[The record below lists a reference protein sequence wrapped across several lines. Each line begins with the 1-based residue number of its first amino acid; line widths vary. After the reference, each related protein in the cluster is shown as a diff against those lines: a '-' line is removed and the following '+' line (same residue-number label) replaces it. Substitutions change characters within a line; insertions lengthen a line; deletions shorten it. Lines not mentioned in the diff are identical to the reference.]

1 MAVANVAT
9 RRDAAQAV
17 SSSFSMCRRPGFNFE
32 METLRHMGKMLGVFA
47 LNVPILNSPYFDRSM
62 IFCFDVFSLQLDQR
76 QVFWL

>member
-1 MAVANVAT
+1 MSLHAGMLPKLFRLVFLCAEDLGSILKW
-9 RRDAAQAV
+9 R
-17 SSSFSMCRRPGFNFE
+17 
-32 METLRHMGKMLGVFA
+32 LRHMGKMLGVFA